1 MKHTRSFC
9 GTASRGFTL
18 IELLVVI
25 VIIAILGTLTIY
37 GIGKARVAAKQAKC
51 ASQLRSIGQGFS
63 VFLAENKNIYPGGG
77 TDAVPVANRPTGALA
92 PGSSRWMYRIG
103 PYMGLEPV
111 VMGKLNEGD
120 MVPLLDRAYRRAE
133 FHSPFTP
140 PEMYDMNH
148 AQHESLGT
156 YGANSILVGNI
167 SGIAVSTR
175 GGWGVRATD
184 IAYPSMTILL
194 GERYAGVNGDGT
206 SIPTQGWGVSRG
218 GAYPTRHDGLAS
230 NAGDPTKG
238 VGPVRL
244 LMADFSVRTI
254 QLESLREKWSTIG
267 TRNAD
272 GIRFSSQPKL

>member
-1 MKHTRSFC
+1 MKHTRSS
-9 GTASRGFTL
+9 GDTVSRGFTL

-25 VIIAILGTLTIY
+25 AIIAILGTLTIY

-51 ASQLRSIGQGFS
+51 ASQLRAIGQGFA

-77 TDAVPVANRPTGALA
+77 TDAVPVASRPSGVVH

-111 VMGKLNEGD
+111 VMGRLNEGD
-120 MVPLLDRAYRRAE
+120 MVPLLERAYRRAE

-140 PEMYDMNH
+140 PEMYDLNN

-175 GGWGVRATD
+175 GGWGIRAAD
-184 IAYPSMTILL
+184 ITYPSRTILL

-206 SIPTQGWGVSRG
+206 SIPTQGWGVNRN
-218 GAYPTRHDGLAS
+218 APFPTRHDGLAT
-230 NAGDPTKG
+230 NAGDPENG

-244 LMADFSVRTI
+244 LMADFSVQTI
-254 QLESLREKWSTIG
+254 RLESLRDKWSTIG

-272 GIRFSSQPKL
+272 GIRFSPQPKL